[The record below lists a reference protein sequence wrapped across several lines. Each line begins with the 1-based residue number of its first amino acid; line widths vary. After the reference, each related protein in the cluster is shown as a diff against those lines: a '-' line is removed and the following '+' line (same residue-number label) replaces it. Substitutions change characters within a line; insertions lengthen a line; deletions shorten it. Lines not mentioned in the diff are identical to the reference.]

1 MWGGQRGSSALIFD
15 QSCFVWSSRSE
26 PLGGKVCPHRDG
38 SAVAWGSPCAAR
50 FVHSIRK
57 ISGTLNKS
65 LDAVLR
71 GRFLTPVLP
80 EGRAALGALKVLM
93 KNDCTRLL
101 QMLFLLSPMFL
112 PSCSDLFSL
121 LCPEARAGHRERRK
135 EQLARRLQGRSAAS
149 GTKVK

>member
-15 QSCFVWSSRSE
+15 QSCFVWSSCSE

-38 SAVAWGSPCAAR
+38 SAVAWGSPCAAH

-57 ISGTLNKS
+57 NLWNSEQKPRCSFETPIFNSCF
-65 LDAVLR
+65 AR
-71 GRFLTPVLP
+71 GQSSAGST
-80 EGRAALGALKVLM
+80 ES
-93 KNDCTRLL
+93 DCTRLL

>member
-1 MWGGQRGSSALIFD
+1 MTKAV
-15 QSCFVWSSRSE
+15 SCGAPARS
-26 PLGGKVCPHRDG
+26 PWVG
-38 SAVAWGSPCAAR
+38 R
-50 FVHSIRK
+50 FVPTGMAVPWPGGVPVQHTLSTASER

-80 EGRAALGALKVLM
+80 EGRAALGALTVLM

-112 PSCSDLFSL
+112 PSCSDLFSVL
-121 LCPEARAGHRERRK
+121 RHGQDTGRGGRSSWPGDFRAGQPRVGRK
-135 EQLARRLQGRSAAS
+135 SNKNCS
-149 GTKVK
+149 G